1 MFYELHCLDVLNP
14 RRCFFEP
21 LGSGLLV
28 RRVWVGCFD
37 SKEMFYEQLCLDV
50 LNPRRC
56 FFEPLGSGLLVRRVM
71 FGSFEPKEMFY
82 ELHCLDVLTPRRC
95 FFDWISFAEPCRAS
109 LPKNPRRLSAAGFLF
124 TSAPVNALRFL
135 LRFSK

>member
-1 MFYELHCLDVLNP
+1 MFGCFDFVEMFYELQSLDVLNP

-28 RRVWVGCFD
+28 RRVWGGCFD
-37 SKEMFYEQLCLDV
+37 FVEMFYD
-50 LNPRRC
+50 
-56 FFEPLGSGLLVRRVM
+56 
-71 FGSFEPKEMFY
+71 
-82 ELHCLDVLTPRRC
+82 LHCLEVLAPRRC
-95 FFDWISFAEPCRAS
+95 FFDWISYAEPCRAS